1 MELLETEMNNLAPF
15 RTLLRD
21 CCVDDRTEGSDRF
34 ERNFPSS
41 YIRFDIAQDKLIAL
55 SDNFL
60 KSSDATARPFA
71 L

>member
-1 MELLETEMNNLAPF
+1 MEFLETEMRFMRPF
-15 RTLLRD
+15 ETLLLEDWEKARNS
-21 CCVDDRTEGSDRF
+21 EGSDTFVRNSPY
-34 ERNFPSS
+34 ERVDDAQRR
-41 YIRFDIAQDKLIAL
+41 IREL